1 MAMATA
7 TTTLK
12 WGRGA
17 TRYLN
22 VQWQCHKSKCMPHAT
37 SRMPTD
43 VSSVLHP
50 HTHTLTHTPSM
61 RRKNAQTVSMQLS
74 DWRATS
80 LPTYLPSPP
89 PYSPHP
95 TCARRGAKP
104 LESFLRLLLEPSYY
118 YCSCCCDRRRRR
130 RAICYTLFSL
140 DAFPFSGIFLNIYYS
155 SRPPSAW
162 TGNWAM
168 RKYHTKH
175 SRERDEGE
183 YTVKYWRNKRKHS
196 PTSSS
201 SFYSSST
208 ASFL

>member
-1 MAMATA
+1 MAVPQIEMHATCHKPHA
-7 TTTLK
+7 NRRLK
-12 WGRGA
+12 CAPSTHTHTHTHTEHEKKKCPDSEYAIEWL
-17 TRYLN
+17 TRYLPA
-22 VQWQCHKSKCMPHAT
+22 H
-37 SRMPTD
+37 
-43 VSSVLHP
+43 
-50 HTHTLTHTPSM
+50 
-61 RRKNAQTVSMQLS
+61 
-74 DWRATS
+74 
-80 LPTYLPSPP
+80 LPTLPPP
-89 PYSPHP
+89 PYSTHP

-118 YCSCCCDRRRRR
+118 YCSCCCDRRRRRR

-201 SFYSSST
+201 SFSSST

>member
-1 MAMATA
+1 
-7 TTTLK
+7 
-12 WGRGA
+12 
-17 TRYLN
+17 
-22 VQWQCHKSKCMPHAT
+22 MPQAACQQT
-37 SRMPTD
+37 SQ
-43 VSSVLHP
+43 VCSI
-50 HTHTLTHTPSM
+50 HTHTH
-61 RRKNAQTVSMQLS
+61 
-74 DWRATS
+74 RAWEEKMPRQWVCNWVTDA
-80 LPTYLPSPP
+80 LPPCPPTYPPP
-89 PYSPHP
+89 PYSHHP

-118 YCSCCCDRRRRR
+118 YCSCCCDRRRRRRR

-201 SFYSSST
+201 SFYSSSSST